1 MIERIF
7 IRAAAG
13 GPALEQRSVIV
24 VAGSGIDG
32 DRYFA
37 RHDEPGQN
45 VTLVEA
51 EEIERFQQES
61 GQPFD
66 LSVTGRNLVTRG
78 VRLNALV
85 GKEFRVGE
93 VVLRGVE
100 LCEPCRTLGTALAR
114 EGLAPAAVVK
124 ALVHRA
130 GLRADAITDGVIA
143 VGDAVDVAD

>member
-7 IRAAAG
+7 IRAVSG
-13 GPALEQRSVIV
+13 GPAIEQRSVIV

-32 DRYFA
+32 DRYFG

-51 EEIERFQQES
+51 EEIERFQQQNR
-61 GQPFD
+61 QPFD

-93 VVLRGVE
+93 VVLRGID
-100 LCEPCRTLGTALAR
+100 LCEPCRTLGMALAR
-114 EGLAPAAVVK
+114 DGLAPAAVVK
-124 ALVHRA
+124 ALVHRV
-130 GLRADAITDGVIA
+130 GLRADAVSDGIIA
-143 VGDAVDVAD
+143 VGDAVEDAD

>member
-7 IRAAAG
+7 IRAASA

-32 DRYFA
+32 DRYFGC
-37 RHDEPGQN
+37 HDEPGQN

-51 EEIERFQQES
+51 EEIEQFQQEN

-93 VVLRGVE
+93 VVLRGIE
-100 LCEPCRTLGTALAR
+100 LCEPCRTLGIALAR
-114 EGLAPAAVVK
+114 EVLAPAAVVK

-143 VGDAVDVAD
+143 VGDAVEGAD